1 MNLYAVSVKD
11 QKHESI
17 QDYVFCDL
25 TEAFDFYHAEK
36 QAISRIAGS
45 RYLTVSK
52 PEKREG

>member
-52 PEKREG
+52 PEKRER